1 MTSQSPRYR
10 GRFAPS
16 PTGPLHLGS
25 LLAAV
30 ISYLEALRHHGEWW
44 VRIEDLDPPRTQP
57 GASDAILRSLEAH
70 GLTWHS
76 TVMYQSQRNEAYQQA
91 IDTLADRDQLFWCR
105 CSRKQLAGY
114 SVYPGTCRA
123 CRQPRPDAAI
133 RFQTPDVD
141 DAFADLFQGPQQTSL
156 AREYGDVVI
165 RRRDG
170 LFAYQLAVV
179 VDDCDQG
186 MTDIVRGIDLLSST
200 FWQRALYRAL
210 GQECPN
216 YAHFPVLVHAGQKLS
231 KQNCAPALDDH
242 QAVANLMQLW
252 PWLGLTI
259 QRDTPERM
267 LAEAVNQ
274 WSPTGLYARRTI
286 PI

>member
-1 MTSQSPRYR
+1 MIVQPARYR

-25 LLAAV
+25 LLAALV
-30 ISYLEALRHHGEWW
+30 SYLEARRHGGEWW

-70 GLTWHS
+70 ALLWDS
-76 TVMYQSQRNEAYQQA
+76 TVMYQSQRSDAYQQA
-91 IDTLADRDQLFWCR
+91 IERLSDRGQLFWCR
-105 CSRKQLAGY
+105 CSRKQLAGHR
-114 SVYPGTCRA
+114 VYPGTCRA
-123 CRQPRPDAAI
+123 CRQPRSDAAI
-133 RFQTPDVD
+133 RFQAPEVD
-141 DAFADLFQGPQQTSL
+141 DAFTDLFQGAQHTKL
-156 AREYGDVVI
+156 ASDYGDVVV

-210 GQECPN
+210 GQPCPN

-231 KQNCAPALDDH
+231 KQNFAPALDDH
-242 QAVANLMQLW
+242 QAINNLMQLW
-252 PWLGLTI
+252 PWLGLAI
-259 QRDTPERM
+259 ERDTPERM
-267 LAEAVNQ
+267 LVEASKQ
-274 WSPTGLYARRTI
+274 WSPACLKARQEL
-286 PI
+286 PL